1 MRKPDRP
8 AALTVAAV
16 FLFIYGGLG
25 LCCNGLGVVGAAAS
39 AAGSPMFRAQGS
51 KTTTVNGQT
60 TTTSFDT
67 EAEME
72 KHAPGYKVVAGVRA
86 SIGLLLALAA
96 LGAGVGV
103 LQMRAWGRYT
113 ALAWAALYILA
124 GLVGLV
130 YEVAVLIP
138 ANEKVMEAMVATG
151 APGSQQ
157 VASVARPFIYL
168 NAVIILVCLIFPAV
182 SFFLLNGAAARR
194 AFAGLPRRDRDEP
207 EDYHDRRPS
216 RRRDDDDDFEEGYD
230 RPRRGEDE
238 EDEERR
244 RRRRDDRYHD

>member
-39 AAGSPMFRAQGS
+39 AAGSPMFGARAQGS

-60 TTTSFDT
+60 TTTSFDSD
-67 EAEME
+67 AELE
-72 KHAPGYKVVAGVRA
+72 KHAPGYKIVAGVRA

-103 LQMRAWGRYT
+103 LRMRGWGRYT

-157 VASVARPFIYL
+157 VASVARPFLYA
-168 NAVIILVCLIFPAV
+168 NAVIILVCLVFPVV

-194 AFAGLPRRDRDEP
+194 AFAGFAPSDRDEP

-216 RRRDDDDDFEEGYD
+216 RRRDDYDVEEDYD

-238 EDEERR
+238 EEE
-244 RRRRDDRYHD
+244 RRRDDRYHD